1 MQTEGAPAQPSL
13 PEMVSAALQHLDA
26 TGKRYCL
33 MIEGSRID
41 HGGHDNDAAASAWD
55 ALAYNDAWATV
66 LEHTGAGGGVEAG
79 SPGRPAAQVVS
90 LADHSTGGLTLGMNT
105 DWDMKYEQEGVCRQ
119 GDECNAS
126 LGSYP
131 YGTTNG
137 WHPRVLAQVDECTL

>member
-1 MQTEGAPAQPSL
+1 VPAQPSL

-33 MIEGSRID
+33 MVEGSRID

-66 LEHTGAGGGVEAG
+66 LEHTGRGGGVG
-79 SPGRPAAQVVS
+79 TAATQVVS

-105 DWDMKYEQEGVCRQ
+105 DWDMAYETEQCQQ
-119 GDECNAS
+119 GDECKAS

-131 YGTTNG
+131 YGTTDG
-137 WHPRVLAQVDECTL
+137 WQPQVLAQVYIYRLLEL